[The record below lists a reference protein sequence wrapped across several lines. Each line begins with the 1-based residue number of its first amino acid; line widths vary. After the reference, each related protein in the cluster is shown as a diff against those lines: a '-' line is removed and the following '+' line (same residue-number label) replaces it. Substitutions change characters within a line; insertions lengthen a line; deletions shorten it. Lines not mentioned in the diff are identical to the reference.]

1 MLAQIYWF
9 WQTMHQNRQ
18 LHCWLFLVDLLQLN
32 KLFFFPCKRI
42 LTSIAPYGIIWSAH
56 KLGPFCNI
64 SYYDQARFPKLLRC
78 MCIKEHWGNWNKV
91 LIYYQRLW
99 RIFNGSWKSYVI
111 CCLRN
116 NHHSQTPCWY
126 SMEHRNCFLGR
137 EGECHS
143 QH

>member
-78 MCIKEHWGNWNKV
+78 ASKNTEGIETRFSYIIKD
-91 LIYYQRLW
+91 
-99 RIFNGSWKSYVI
+99 
-111 CCLRN
+111 C
-116 NHHSQTPCWY
+116 
-126 SMEHRNCFLGR
+126 
-137 EGECHS
+137 GEYLMALERAM
-143 QH
+143 